1 MSVDASKWATRA
13 DVQKSSSKT
22 VLMSLAHLVR
32 YDASDWTA
40 FASIEY
46 LAKVTHLNRKTVIEA
61 LGRLRELGAIVD
73 TGLRAGSNRS
83 CVVYRLCP
91 NAVPAIDF
99 GAAPSYAGGHLQGHA
114 NQGGLDL
121 AGDDDCG
128 DVGEGGQAA
137 DAAEGTLPSQPAPL
151 ADLVAYGEESAEI
164 CDTPAYSA
172 TGHVPLT
179 AVDEFVGASH
189 VTSSNIT
196 TGTTSDTNAFRAT
209 AQAHPRRQA
218 RHPPRA
224 SPDEPAGAGATRLP
238 QGWTLPDRWRAWTC
252 RERPHWSDEK
262 IDAIAATFSAY
273 WRTKAG
279 QDGFSANWFES
290 WRLWV
295 FRERGEARQGC
306 TPWHGSWSGIVAKG
320 RSLGLHQEPD
330 EPAPNFRARVLRA
343 AELPP
348 S

>member
-91 NAVPAIDF
+91 NAVPTIDF

-121 AGDDDCG
+121 AGDDNRG
-128 DVGEGGQAA
+128 DVGENGQPAVTV
-137 DAAEGTLPSQPAPL
+137 EGTPASLPL
-151 ADLVAYGEESAEI
+151 ADPVACREEATEMA
-164 CDTPAYSA
+164 DMRAYSS
-172 TGHVPLT
+172 TGHVAPT
-179 AVDEFVGASH
+179 AVAEFVGASH
-189 VTSSNIT
+189 VTSSNIAMAT
-196 TGTTSDTNAFRAT
+196 ASDTNAFRAT

-224 SPDEPAGAGATRLP
+224 SPGEPAGAGATRLP

-295 FRERGEARQGC
+295 FRERGDARQGC

>member
-46 LAKVTHLNRKTVIEA
+46 LAKVTHLNRKTVIDA

-73 TGLRAGSNRS
+73 TGMRAGGNRS

-91 NAVPAIDF
+91 NAVPTIDF
-99 GAAPSYAGGHLQGHA
+99 GTAPSYAGSHLQSHA
-114 NQGGLDL
+114 NESGLDL
-121 AGDDDCG
+121 AEDDEHD
-128 DVGEGGQAA
+128 DADTGGR
-137 DAAEGTLPSQPAPL
+137 PAGATESSP
-151 ADLVAYGEESAEI
+151 ASRPTPPASPVASGEESAETS
-164 CDTPAYSA
+164 DTPEYS
-172 TGHVPLT
+172 TVGHTPV
-179 AVDEFVGASH
+179 AVVAGPAGANQ
-189 VTSSNIT
+189 VTSSSISAVRTNE
-196 TGTTSDTNAFRAT
+196 TGTSRA
-209 AQAHPRRQA
+209 AGLAHPRHPP

-224 SPDEPAGAGATRLP
+224 SPSVAAGAGGTRLP
-238 QGWTLPDRWRAWTC
+238 KGWTLPDHWRAWTQ

-273 WRTKAG
+273 WRTKSG
-279 QDGFSANWFES
+279 QDGFSADWFES

-306 TPWHGSWSGIVAKG
+306 TPWHGSWRGIVAKG
-320 RSLGLHQEPD
+320 RSLGLHQKPD

-343 AELPP
+343 ADLPP
-348 S
+348 D

>member
-1 MSVDASKWATRA
+1 
-13 DVQKSSSKT
+13 
-22 VLMSLAHLVR
+22 MSLAHLVR

-73 TGLRAGSNRS
+73 TGMRAGSNRG

-91 NAVPAIDF
+91 NAVPTIDF
-99 GAAPSYAGGHLQGHA
+99 GAAPSYAGGHLQGRA

-121 AGDDDCG
+121 TGDDNRG
-128 DVGEGGQAA
+128 DVGA
-137 DAAEGTLPSQPAPL
+137 DGPPAVTEEGTPASLPL
-151 ADLVAYGEESAEI
+151 ADPVACGEESTEMA
-164 CDTPAYSA
+164 DTPAYSS
-172 TGHVPLT
+172 TGHVPPT
-179 AVDEFVGASH
+179 AVSAFVGASH
-189 VTSSNIT
+189 VTSSNLAT
-196 TGTTSDTNAFRAT
+196 AATNDTDAFRAT
-209 AQAHPRRQA
+209 AQAHPRHQT

-224 SPDEPAGAGATRLP
+224 SPGEPAGAGATRLP

-262 IDAIAATFSAY
+262 IEAIAATFSAY

-295 FRERGEARQGC
+295 FRERGDARQGC

-343 AELPP
+343 ADLPP
-348 S
+348 N